1 VRVPT
6 FGLPLAVLPIFY
18 TIFFVHG
25 ALGAYQP
32 IWPIWVERLGANPA
46 LVGILVAAPGIMR
59 IGVIAPS
66 AAISERF
73 GARRVMLISR
83 WLILV
88 GYFGAFL
95 ATHWVHLLPV
105 LVTMAAVELIYPVA
119 QAYVARNTPDSE
131 RMRAFTLIFNV
142 GPAAALAIGPLL
154 SAAVVAVSAIQYA
167 FLLAI
172 AFTVLALASLVKLR
186 DDRST
191 GNREYSGPPS
201 TYRSAIGQR
210 PVFYLLLLQGMVIF
224 ALSLGVTFI
233 PNFLDEVRG
242 VPEPTIA
249 LLGSFPAIGS
259 FAFGLFLTRSGRIR
273 QAPLLGI
280 GMTLISTMLGFGMFL
295 VFGDPA
301 ILWLAFFLRG
311 GFFSGWALFVTA
323 LGEVSNAHH
332 RARVFASSEIVGGL
346 TSALGPILAGFLY
359 ATRNQLPFEV
369 AILLGF
375 AIIPVLVLVQ
385 RRVLTP
391 AARIV

>member
-18 TIFFVHG
+18 TILFVHG

-32 IWPIWVERLGANPA
+32 IWPIWVERLGASPA
-46 LVGILVAAPGIMR
+46 LVGILIAAPGIMR
-59 IGVIAPS
+59 IGVVAPS
-66 AAISERF
+66 AAIAERF

-83 WLILV
+83 WLILL
-88 GYFGAFL
+88 GYLGAFL
-95 ATHWVHLLPV
+95 ATQWVHLLPV

-119 QAYVARNTPDSE
+119 QAHVARHTSDSE
-131 RMRAFTLIFNV
+131 RMHAFTLIFNV

-154 SAAVVAVSAIQYA
+154 SAGVVAATSIRYA

-172 AFTVLALASLVKLR
+172 VFTFLAIISLLKLR

-191 GNREYSGPPS
+191 GGREYTGPPS
-201 TYRSAIGQR
+201 TYRDAISQR
-210 PVFYLLLLQGMVIF
+210 PVFFLLILQGMVIF

-233 PNFLDEVRG
+233 PNFLDEVHSI
-242 VPEPTIA
+242 PESTIA

-259 FAFGLFLTRSGRIR
+259 FVFGLMLTRSGRIH
-273 QAPLLGI
+273 QLPLLGVAI
-280 GMTLISTMLGFGMFL
+280 TVVSTMIGFAMFL
-295 VFGDPA
+295 KFGDPA
-301 ILWLAFFLRG
+301 ILWLAFLLRG
-311 GFFSGWALFVTA
+311 GFFSGWVLFVTA
-323 LGEVSNAHH
+323 LGEVSSAHH
-332 RARVFASSEIVGGL
+332 RARVFASAEIMGGL

-369 AILLGF
+369 AIVLGF
-375 AIIPVLVLVQ
+375 AIIPLLFLVQ

-391 AARIV
+391 AMRTT